1 MEVAFHSAPGLSNSL
16 QAVGFEMDVA
26 QLSRGRLK
34 GSFQLGGSRQL
45 PVLSIQTNQ
54 DLLLQ
59 GNRRPGV
66 LPLSLNTTDQ
76 LPVVRGKEIQRCS
89 LHGFHA
95 GLSDAFV
102 QLPAGAHIQV
112 ALVSQTRFEQL
123 ATATG
128 DHQTLEVIHRSNSA
142 NLHPQRFEELSA
154 LIQAQLM
161 GGGQEDLVEVA
172 ALEALS
178 PHQLQGT
185 ASGELDVGAGLMKDL
200 VAWGFK
206 NTGQAITLNDLSA
219 TIFAS
224 RSSIVHHCRQSFGT
238 GPMALLKQIRLS
250 QVHHA
255 LSSPEVQQTI
265 GSNTVHEIACHYG
278 FQSRN
283 HFARDYRNQFGESPS
298 ATLQR
303 ASAPGMS
310 VQSVSVAQSPQM
322 AMALR

>member
-1 MEVAFHSAPGLSNSL
+1 MEVA
-16 QAVGFEMDVA
+16 V
-26 QLSRGRLK
+26 
-34 GSFQLGGSRQL
+34 
-45 PVLSIQTNQ
+45 
-54 DLLLQ
+54 
-59 GNRRPGV
+59 
-66 LPLSLNTTDQ
+66 
-76 LPVVRGKEIQRCS
+76 
-89 LHGFHA
+89 
-95 GLSDAFV
+95 
-102 QLPAGAHIQV
+102 
-112 ALVSQTRFEQL
+112 
-123 ATATG
+123 
-128 DHQTLEVIHRSNSA
+128 
-142 NLHPQRFEELSA
+142 
-154 LIQAQLM
+154 
-161 GGGQEDLVEVA
+161 
-172 ALEALS
+172 LEALS

-185 ASGELDVGAGLMKDL
+185 ASGELGVGAGLMKDL

-206 NTGQAITLNDLSA
+206 NTGQAITLNDLCA

-265 GSNTVHEIACHYG
+265 GGSTVHEIACHYG
-278 FQSRN
+278 FRS
-283 HFARDYRNQFGESPS
+283 RNQFGESPS

>member
-1 MEVAFHSAPGLSNSL
+1 MEVVFHSAPELSATLHGL
-16 QAVGFEMDVA
+16 GFELDVA
-26 QLSRGRLK
+26 QLSQGALCGVFR
-34 GSFQLGGSRQL
+34 LGGTQQL
-45 PVLSIQTNQ
+45 PVFSIQTNQ
-54 DLLLQ
+54 ELLVH

-66 LPLSLNTTDQ
+66 LPLCLNTTDQ
-76 LPVVRGKEIQRCS
+76 QPVVRGEEIKPGS

-95 GLSDAFV
+95 GFSDAFF
-102 QLPAGAHIQV
+102 QLPAGAHIQA

-128 DHQTLEVIHRSNSA
+128 DHQTLEVIHRANSA
-142 NLHPQRFEELSA
+142 NLLPQRYEEISS

-161 GGGQEDLVEVA
+161 GAGQDDLVEVA

-185 ASGELDVGAGLMKDL
+185 ASGELGVGTGLMKDL
-200 VAWGFK
+200 VAWGFE
-206 NTGQAITLNDLSA
+206 NTGQAITLNDLCA

-224 RSSIVHHCRQSFGT
+224 RSAIVHHSRRTFGT
-238 GPMALLKQIRLS
+238 GPMALLKQIRLN
-250 QVHHA
+250 QVQHA

-265 GSNTVHEIACHYG
+265 GGNTVHEIACHYG

>member
-34 GSFQLGGSRQL
+34 GSFRLGGSRQL
-45 PVLSIQTNQ
+45 PVVSIQTNQ

-76 LPVVRGKEIQRCS
+76 LPVVRGKETQPCS

-128 DHQTLEVIHRSNSA
+128 DNQTLEVIHRSNSA
-142 NLHPQRFEELSA
+142 NLHP
-154 LIQAQLM
+154 
-161 GGGQEDLVEVA
+161 
-172 ALEALS
+172 
-178 PHQLQGT
+178 
-185 ASGELDVGAGLMKDL
+185 SG
-200 VAWGFK
+200 
-206 NTGQAITLNDLSA
+206 
-219 TIFAS
+219 
-224 RSSIVHHCRQSFGT
+224 
-238 GPMALLKQIRLS
+238 
-250 QVHHA
+250 
-255 LSSPEVQQTI
+255 
-265 GSNTVHEIACHYG
+265 
-278 FQSRN
+278 
-283 HFARDYRNQFGESPS
+283 
-298 ATLQR
+298 LQR
-303 ASAPGMS
+303 SAP
-310 VQSVSVAQSPQM
+310 
-322 AMALR
+322 

>member
-1 MEVAFHSAPGLSNSL
+1 MNSHNKPAQKAIHANNQPLEVAFHSAPGLSKSL

-34 GSFQLGGSRQL
+34 GSLQLGGSRQL

-76 LPVVRGKEIQRCS
+76 LPVVRGKETQRCS

-142 NLHPQRFEELSA
+142 NLHPQRFAEISS

-161 GGGQEDLVEVA
+161 GGGQE
-172 ALEALS
+172 
-178 PHQLQGT
+178 
-185 ASGELDVGAGLMKDL
+185 DL

-265 GSNTVHEIACHYG
+265 GGSTVHEIACHYG